1 MVPSSKFSGSTIT
14 HTYDFKY
21 QEFDQ
26 ACNKWVGA
34 RLLKALWKVSN
45 ELWEAFQNTAL
56 VVFCPEVLLSWVPTF
71 SSHLHICRSNRG
83 HVLVYYQV
91 STPAKRCD
99 TRHEVFERIFFR
111 AHQGW
116 KRDCCRSCRAL
127 ASVGPDFWGWKRG
140 GVDKFRAII

>member
-45 ELWEAFQNTAL
+45 ELWEAFQTL
-56 VVFCPEVLLSWVPTF
+56 PLLFLPWGFIVLSPDF

-116 KRDCCRSCRAL
+116 NAT
-127 ASVGPDFWGWKRG
+127 AAGHAGPWHRLVQIFGAENGG